1 MSRYRRGHSTAQFSV
16 KCIQAA
22 DLQYY
27 LLLPFVN
34 LINRPPKALFLG
46 MFTFY
51 STLFEFHC
59 ENIYASASVQ
69 CPMAQRSSVLPS
81 RPTAPVLYTTVL
93 VTLLVARRPA
103 PPPKNT
109 ISGARA
115 MHGSGATGFDICT
128 SVQQVCALSALVRVL

>member
-1 MSRYRRGHSTAQFSV
+1 MSNG
-16 KCIQAA
+16 
-22 DLQYY
+22 
-27 LLLPFVN
+27 P
-34 LINRPPKALFLG
+34 AL
-46 MFTFY
+46 
-51 STLFEFHC
+51 
-59 ENIYASASVQ
+59 
-69 CPMAQRSSVLPS
+69 QRSAF
-81 RPTAPVLYTTVL
+81 PTHRTSAMLYTTVL